1 MTSTDFHN
9 NKAVKTKN
17 SFYMYTENDC
27 NNTCMKNNTVTVSKK
42 SLQYIT
48 MSANRLV
55 LHDSVKCID
64 DSSDTQCDKYYI
76 NGIMLGQVIN
86 INGYVMDYYNQSTE
100 TTRLLDIN
108 TYNESYDISD
118 NVVISCNQNFHG
130 ISVTSENI
138 STSILPSNISMSL
151 TLHFDHKSEA
161 NSISVNLTVE
171 ISPCHPGF
179 VYDNSISHK
188 CECYNDTEIV
198 LCSGS
203 TSMIKKRVLVW
214 NC

>member
-1 MTSTDFHN
+1 
-9 NKAVKTKN
+9 
-17 SFYMYTENDC
+17 
-27 NNTCMKNNTVTVSKK
+27 MKNNTVTASKK

-55 LHDSVKCID
+55 LHDPVKCID

-86 INGYVMDYYNQSTE
+86 INGYVMDYYNHLTE

-108 TYNESYDISD
+108 SYNESYDISD

-151 TLHFDHKSEA
+151 TLHFDRKSEA

-179 VYDNSISHK
+179 VYDNSISP
-188 CECYNDTEIV
+188 
-198 LCSGS
+198 
-203 TSMIKKRVLVW
+203 
-214 NC
+214 